1 MAYKRGKE
9 PLCST
14 PADPG
19 WLWTHI
25 PMTTGEINVPVRVP
39 WNNVRLAYAYAVYT
53 GSDEI
58 GTILDGGDWEVD
70 FELDVAGGTELMSLT
85 IASGAAV
92 GTVFEASMV
101 DVDASSAL
109 SDQSTIIIESDGHGD
124 GTVGAANVYMY
135 LEQNY

>member
-1 MAYKRGKE
+1 MAYERGKE

-19 WLWTHI
+19 WLWAHI

-58 GTILDGGDWEVD
+58 GTILDGGDWEID
-70 FELDVAGGTELMSLT
+70 FACC
-85 IASGAAV
+85 
-92 GTVFEASMV
+92 FR
-101 DVDASSAL
+101 
-109 SDQSTIIIESDGHGD
+109 
-124 GTVGAANVYMY
+124 
-135 LEQNY
+135 